1 MPSAKRTSEIR
12 GSSLQLGKAGI
23 FDRPWYEESD
33 PFEPGPVIVC
43 DGLFDP
49 HSYSNRFKELLNE
62 QKNKRSHAA
71 DQANEA
77 AGRKQSEES

>member
-1 MPSAKRTSEIR
+1 MPSAKQTKTAR
-12 GSSLQLGKAGI
+12 GSSLPLGKAGI
-23 FDRPWYEESD
+23 FNRQWYEEPD
-33 PFEPGPVIVC
+33 PFEPGPVIVYN
-43 DGLFDP
+43 GLFDP

-77 AGRKQSEES
+77 AGRKHSL